1 MTKNMFTGDT
11 TTIETSLT
19 DILAKHGFINGRMI
33 SLSKSRYGE
42 SHPNHKVY
50 FNACIFDKKAKE
62 VWYGDID
69 ITEDEDKLKQIA
81 KESKQTF
88 YVTPEHPF
96 RMDFNKVTKKQL
108 ENDEY
113 VVKFNGDKK

>member
-1 MTKNMFTGDT
+1 MTKNPFTGDT
-11 TTIETSLT
+11 STIETSLT
-19 DILAKHGFINGRMI
+19 EILSNNGFHSGRMI
-33 SLSKSRYGE
+33 AFSKSRYGE

-69 ITEDEDKLKQIA
+69 LTEDEEKLKQVA
-81 KESKQTF
+81 KESKQIF

-96 RMDFNKVTKKQL
+96 RMDFNKVTKEQL
-108 ENDEY
+108 ENEEY
-113 VVKFNGDKK
+113 VVKFNGD